1 MGSDTASGA
10 EDTKAS
16 DTVKVIADLDSVQ
29 QYSQFEHEHRKRIF
43 GVALPNYFNIDADR
57 TLVRKLDIFVLY
69 A

>member
-1 MGSDTASGA
+1 MGSETASGA

-29 QYSQFEHEHRKRIF
+29 QYSQFKHEHRRRIF

-57 TLVRKLDIFVLY
+57 TLVRKLDVFVLY